1 MPSCRN
7 PSGCWQAAFTKH
19 GGASGVIGDHVGG
32 ARHGHRANPS
42 KGKTFHMILYRLLLI
57 YTSPSMP
64 EGGMTRCEV
73 AGIHIEGS
81 NKWKTIIQAAAKQKS
96 DD

>member
-1 MPSCRN
+1 MAMERTP
-7 PSGCWQAAFTKH
+7 P
-19 GGASGVIGDHVGG
+19 
-32 ARHGHRANPS
+32 
-42 KGKTFHMILYRLLLI
+42 KGKTFRMILYGLLLI

-64 EGGMTRCEV
+64 EGGMTRYEA

-81 NKWKTIIQAAAKQKS
+81 NKWKTLIQAAAKQKS